1 MICLWGNVASAGQW
15 LWSHCIDRILDET
28 HLTKSFMLLE
38 LKTMPAT
45 NDMFVGRC
53 GICGTVGNGHI
64 SRIRRRQGDKWLQMA
79 NAIHEGGD
87 DDDTIRIQDGNN
99 DNDIIIMAWC

>member
-1 MICLWGNVASAGQW
+1 MWHLRDSGYGHIG
-15 LWSHCIDRILDET
+15 RILDET

-79 NAIHEGGD
+79 NAIPDCD
-87 DDDTIRIQDGNN
+87 DNDTIRMVMVTLIPKCLQ
-99 DNDIIIMAWC
+99 WL